1 MITGVSKAV
10 VLVDD
15 QHEARAVWPG
25 QAGVDATTKGP
36 GGEERWIE
44 VTPPARSLSRVL
56 VVEVR
61 GRRRQRPSTGWA
73 SRTADHRDLLW
84 AHHRHPGLDNRPAPR
99 RRPHQVAAAGPAGLA
114 HPRP

>member
-44 VTPPARSLSRVL
+44 VTPPARSLSLVL
-56 VVEVR
+56 AAEVR
-61 GRRRQRPSTGWA
+61 GRRRQR
-73 SRTADHRDLLW
+73 HRDRL
-84 AHHRHPGLDNRPAPR
+84 GQQD
-99 RRPHQVAAAGPAGLA
+99 RRPPGSPLG
-114 HPRP
+114 